1 MFATVKSNFK
11 DLGTGKW
18 VVTDMFVLS
27 FLWHASPQK
36 GEEGV

>member
-1 MFATVKSNFK
+1 MLATVESAFK
-11 DLGTGKW
+11 DLGTGKL
-18 VVTDMFVLS
+18 VVTDTFVLS